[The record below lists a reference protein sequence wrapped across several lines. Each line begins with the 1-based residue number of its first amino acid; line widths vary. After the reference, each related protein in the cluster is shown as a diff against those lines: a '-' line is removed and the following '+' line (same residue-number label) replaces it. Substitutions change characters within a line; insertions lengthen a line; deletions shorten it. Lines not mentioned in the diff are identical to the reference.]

1 MLTVTSLAIVSI
13 VISKLTTMK
22 SMITFC
28 MVVQFCYLL
37 LAAQKP
43 TSTTC
48 IEFILLS
55 RRICNTNA
63 WLKDKDHNNNFKY
76 AGGLETILCIIGLV
90 KQMYSLSSHYGGLG
104 FMHQLHFMT
113 EISLSLKIP
122 SSTLSQKISRTNSY
136 F

>member
-43 TSTTC
+43 T
-48 IEFILLS
+48 
-55 RRICNTNA
+55 
-63 WLKDKDHNNNFKY
+63 
-76 AGGLETILCIIGLV
+76 
-90 KQMYSLSSHYGGLG
+90 
-104 FMHQLHFMT
+104 
-113 EISLSLKIP
+113 
-122 SSTLSQKISRTNSY
+122 
-136 F
+136 